1 MDKIL
6 ADNNNERK
14 GGVNNQDTV
23 ISFEH
28 RLIADLISPKST
40 VLDLGCGDG
49 ELLAYLSQQKQVNGQ
64 GVEIDEQ
71 AIYKCVAKGLSVFH
85 GDLDSGLQD
94 WGDWSFDYVILDQSL
109 QQVIHPDTVLQ
120 EALRLGKEVIVGFP
134 NFVHF
139 KARWQLAFRGRV
151 PVTPALPFEWF
162 NTPNLHFLSLLDFE
176 NYCLK
181 RGIIINK
188 KIFIST
194 SKIVRFLPNLRA
206 ENGIFL
212 IKKD

>member
-1 MDKIL
+1 MNL
-6 ADNNNERK
+6 QTSQTRNGAD
-14 GGVNNQDTV
+14 

-28 RLIADLISPKST
+28 RLIAELISPKAT

-49 ELLAYLSQQKQVNGQ
+49 ELLAYLGREKQVSGQ

-71 AIYKCVAKGLSVFH
+71 AIYKCVARGLSVFH
-85 GDLDSGLQD
+85 GDLDSGLKD
-94 WGDWSFDYVILDQSL
+94 WSDQSFDYVILDQSL
-109 QQVIHPDTVLQ
+109 QQVIYPGIVLM

-139 KARWQLAFRGRV
+139 RARWQLAFRGRV

-176 NYCLK
+176 DYCAK
-181 RGIIINK
+181 RDITVRR
-188 KIFIST
+188 KIFISAGRT
-194 SKIVRFLPNLRA
+194 IRFLPNLRA

-212 IKKD
+212 ISRQAK

>member
-1 MDKIL
+1 MNIQS
-6 ADNNNERK
+6 N
-14 GGVNNQDTV
+14 G

-28 RLIADLISPKST
+28 RLIAGLVKPQAT

-49 ELLAYLSQQKQVNGQ
+49 ELLSYLTKKKQVEGQ
-64 GVEIDEQ
+64 GIEIDEQ
-71 AIYKCVAKGLSVFH
+71 AIYKCVARGLSVFH
-85 GDLDSGLQD
+85 GDLDSGLKD
-94 WGDWSFDYVILDQSL
+94 WGDKAFDYVILDQSL

-134 NFVHF
+134 NFVQL
-139 KARWQLAFRGRV
+139 KARWQLALRGHV

-176 NYCLK
+176 NYCTK
-181 RGIIINK
+181 RGISVRE
-188 KIFIST
+188 KIFISGNRT
-194 SKIVRFLPNLRA
+194 IKFLPNLRA
-206 ENGIFL
+206 ETGIFL

>member
-1 MDKIL
+1 M
-6 ADNNNERK
+6 
-14 GGVNNQDTV
+14 NNQNKE

-28 RLIADLISPKST
+28 RLIAGLITPGST

-49 ELLAYLSQQKQVNGQ
+49 ELLAYLGKTKQVTGQ

-71 AIYKCVAKGLSVFH
+71 AIYKCVARGLSVFH
-85 GDLDSGLQD
+85 GDLDSSLKD
-94 WGDWSFDYVILDQSL
+94 WSDKSFDYVILDQSL
-109 QQVIHPDTVLQ
+109 QQVICPGIVLM

-134 NFVHF
+134 NFVHYR
-139 KARWQLAFRGRV
+139 ARWQLAFKGKV

-176 NYCLK
+176 DYCAK
-181 RGIIINK
+181 RDIIIRK
-188 KIFIST
+188 KIFISD
-194 SKIVRFLPNLRA
+194 SKTIRFLPNLRA

-212 IKKD
+212 ISNQGK

>member
-1 MDKIL
+1 MSIQ
-6 ADNNNERK
+6 AN
-14 GGVNNQDTV
+14 G

-28 RLIADLISPKST
+28 RLITDLVSPKST
-40 VLDLGCGDG
+40 ILDLGCGDG
-49 ELLAYLSQQKQVNGQ
+49 ELLAYLAKKKQVEGQ
-64 GVEIDEQ
+64 GIEIDEQ

-85 GDLDSGLQD
+85 GDLDSGLRD
-94 WGDWSFDYVILDQSL
+94 WGDRSFDYVILNQSL
-109 QQVIHPDTVLQ
+109 QQVIYPDTVLQ

-139 KARWQLAFRGRV
+139 KARWQLAFCGRV

-176 NYCLK
+176 NYCAK
-181 RGIIINK
+181 REITVKK
-188 KIFIST
+188 KIFINDSRII
-194 SKIVRFLPNLRA
+194 KFLPNLRA
-206 ENGIFL
+206 ETGIYL